1 MLSIQVAEL
10 PPIDAEIE
18 AVTLRSSVTLHFG
31 TVNSPMLKLLRPS
44 FSRDFWA
51 TAVPALAILAA
62 VLWIAFQFVQPAPPK
77 KVVMTAGAEGGAYE
91 SYAARYREILA
102 RDGVEV
108 RLRPSA
114 GSVENLK
121 LLMDEGSGV
130 SIGFVQGGVAK
141 AGDDDELM
149 SLAGLYYEPLWVF
162 YRGTA
167 ELDHLSLLRGWR
179 IAIGPEGSGTRP
191 LALQVLALAGIDGR
205 NSTLLD
211 LDADKAAEAL
221 AQGRI
226 DAAMM
231 IADTDTPLVAR
242 LLRDKRVR
250 LMSFAQ
256 AEALS
261 RHLSFLS
268 HVVLPE
274 GGIDFA
280 GNLPAR
286 DVHLVAPTAN
296 LVVRDDIH
304 PALITLLMQ
313 AATEIHGGSGLLRK
327 GGEFP
332 SDKGVDFA
340 MSVDAERYL
349 KSGPPFLQRHLP
361 FWLAVLIDRMVVLL
375 LPALAILIPVLRLTP
390 AVYAW
395 RIKSRIY
402 RWYGKLKIL
411 EIDMQS
417 AKSAAEV
424 RALIE
429 RLDAIEQSVSRIP
442 TPLAYS
448 EYLYNLR
455 SHIDLVRSRL
465 DKRALAAA

>member
-1 MLSIQVAEL
+1 M
-10 PPIDAEIE
+10 P
-18 AVTLRSSVTLHFG
+18 
-31 TVNSPMLKLLRPS
+31 KLLRPL
-44 FSRDFWA
+44 FTRDFWA
-51 TAVPALAILAA
+51 TLLPALAILVAA
-62 VLWIAFQFVQPAPPK
+62 FWIAFQFVQPAPPK
-77 KVVMTAGAEGGAYE
+77 KVVMTGGAEGGAYE
-91 SYAARYREILA
+91 SYATQYRDRLA
-102 RDGVEV
+102 VEGVTLE
-108 RLRPSA
+108 LRSSA

-121 LLMDEGSGV
+121 RLMDDNSGV
-130 SIGFVQGGVAK
+130 SIGFVQGGIAK
-141 AGDDDELM
+141 AGDDENLM

-162 YRGTA
+162 YRGSA
-167 ELDHLSLLRGWR
+167 ELDHASRLRGRR

-191 LALQVLALAGIDGR
+191 LALQVLALAGMDAR
-205 NSTLLD
+205 NTTFLD
-211 LDADKAAEAL
+211 LDATHAAEAL
-221 AQGRI
+221 ARGQI
-226 DAAMM
+226 DAAMLV
-231 IADTDTPLVAR
+231 ADSNSPLVAR
-242 LLRDKRVR
+242 LLHDKRVR

-256 AEALS
+256 AEALT
-261 RHLSFLS
+261 RHLPFLS

-280 GNLPAR
+280 ANLPAR

-304 PALITLLMQ
+304 PALITLLLQ
-313 AATEIHGGSGLLRK
+313 AATDIHGGSGLLRK
-327 GGEFP
+327 AGEFP

-361 FWLAVLIDRMVVLL
+361 FGMAVFIDRMVVMLV
-375 LPALAILIPVLRLTP
+375 PVLAILIPVVRLTP
-390 AVYAW
+390 TVYAW

-402 RWYGKLKIL
+402 RWYGKLKVL

-417 AKSAAEV
+417 AKSADEV

-442 TPLAYS
+442 TPLAFS

-455 SHIDLVRSRL
+455 SHIDLVRGRL
-465 DKRALAAA
+465 DRRARAAA

>member
-1 MLSIQVAEL
+1 MPKLTR
-10 PPIDAEIE
+10 P
-18 AVTLRSSVTLHFG
+18 LH
-31 TVNSPMLKLLRPS
+31 
-44 FSRDFWA
+44 SRDFW
-51 TAVPALAILAA
+51 TTLLPAAAILAA
-62 VLWIAFQFVQPAPPK
+62 TFWVAFQFVQPAPPK
-77 KVVMTAGAEGGAYE
+77 KVVMTSGSEGGAYE
-91 SYAARYREILA
+91 SYAAQYRDLLA
-102 RDGVEV
+102 ADGVAVE
-108 RLRPSA
+108 LRRSE

-121 LLMDEGSGV
+121 RLMDESSGV
-130 SIGFVQGGVAK
+130 SIGFVQGGITK
-141 AGDDDELM
+141 AGDDEDLM

-162 YRGTA
+162 YRGGA
-167 ELDHLSLLRGWR
+167 ELDHISRLRGRR

-191 LALQVLALAGIDGR
+191 LALQVLKLAGVDER
-205 NSTLLD
+205 NTTLLD
-211 LDADKAAEAL
+211 LDANRAAEAL
-221 AQGRI
+221 VRGEI

-231 IADTDTPLVAR
+231 VADTDTPLVAR

-256 AEALS
+256 AEALT
-261 RHLSFLS
+261 RHLHFLS

-280 GNLPAR
+280 ANLPMR

-304 PALITLLMQ
+304 PALISLLME
-313 AATEIHGGSGLLRK
+313 AATEIHGGAGLLRK
-327 GGEFP
+327 AGEFP
-332 SDKGVDFA
+332 SAKGVDLA

-361 FWLAVLIDRMVVLL
+361 FWLAVLIDRLVVMLV
-375 LPALAILIPVLRLTP
+375 PVLAILIPVVRFTP

-402 RWYGKLKIL
+402 RWYGKLKVL

-417 AKSAAEV
+417 AKNAGEV
-424 RALIE
+424 GALVE

-442 TPLAYS
+442 TPLAFS

-455 SHIDLVRSRL
+455 SHIELVRGRL
-465 DKRALAAA
+465 DKRHEATRRAAARS

>member
-1 MLSIQVAEL
+1 M
-10 PPIDAEIE
+10 P
-18 AVTLRSSVTLHFG
+18 
-31 TVNSPMLKLLRPS
+31 KLLRPL
-44 FSRDFWA
+44 FSRDFWS
-51 TAVPALAILAA
+51 TLLPAVAILAA
-62 VLWIAFQFVQPAPPK
+62 AFWIALQFVQPAPPK
-77 KVVMTAGAEGGAYE
+77 KVVMSGGAEGGAYE
-91 SYAARYREILA
+91 GYAAQYRDRLA
-102 RDGVEV
+102 GDGVELE
-108 RLRPSA
+108 LRRSA

-121 LLMDEGSGV
+121 RLMDENSGV
-130 SIGFVQGGVAK
+130 SIGFVQGGIAK
-141 AGDDDELM
+141 AGDDENLM

-162 YRGTA
+162 YRGDA
-167 ELDHLSLLRGWR
+167 KLDHASRLRGRR
-179 IAIGPEGSGTRP
+179 IAVGPEGSGTRP
-191 LALQVLALAGIDGR
+191 LALQVLALAGIDTR
-205 NSTLLD
+205 NTTLLD
-211 LDADKAAEAL
+211 LDANRAAEAL
-221 AQGRI
+221 ARGQI

-231 IADTDTPLVAR
+231 IADTDSPPVAR
-242 LLRDKRVR
+242 LLHDKSVR

-256 AEALS
+256 AEALT
-261 RHLSFLS
+261 RHLPFLS

-280 GNLPAR
+280 ANLPSR
-286 DVHLVAPTAN
+286 DVHLIAPTAN

-304 PALITLLMQ
+304 PALITLLLQ

-327 GGEFP
+327 AGEFP
-332 SDKGVDFA
+332 SGKGVDLA

-349 KSGPPFLQRHLP
+349 KAGPPFLQRHLP
-361 FWLAVLIDRMVVLL
+361 FWMAVFIDRMVVMLV
-375 LPALAILIPVLRLTP
+375 PVLAILIPVVRFTP

-402 RWYGKLKIL
+402 RWYGKLKVL

-417 AKSAAEV
+417 AKGPGET

-455 SHIDLVRSRL
+455 SHIDLVRGRL
-465 DKRALAAA
+465 DRRARAAA

>member
-1 MLSIQVAEL
+1 MPKL
-10 PPIDAEIE
+10 P
-18 AVTLRSSVTLHFG
+18 RSLFG
-31 TVNSPMLKLLRPS
+31 
-44 FSRDFWA
+44 RDFWA
-51 TAVPALAILAA
+51 MGLPALAILAA
-62 VLWIAFQFVQPAPPK
+62 AFWIAFQFVEPAPPK
-77 KVVMTAGAEGGAYE
+77 RLVMSGGAEGGAYD
-91 SYAARYREILA
+91 SYAAQYRDKLA
-102 RDGVEV
+102 ADGVQLE
-108 RLRPSA
+108 LRRSA

-121 LLMDEGSGV
+121 RLMDGGSGV
-130 SIGFVQGGVAK
+130 SIAFVQGGVAK
-141 AGDDDELM
+141 PGDDDELM

-162 YRGTA
+162 YRGGA
-167 ELDHLSLLRGWR
+167 ELDHVSRLRGRR

-191 LALQVLALAGIDGR
+191 LALQVLALAGIGPG
-205 NSTLLD
+205 NTTLLD
-211 LDADKAAEAL
+211 FDANRSAQAL
-221 AQGRI
+221 ARGEI

-231 IADTDTPLVAR
+231 VADSGSATVAR
-242 LLRDKRVR
+242 LLHDKGVR

-280 GNLPAR
+280 ANLPAR

-313 AATEIHGGSGLLRK
+313 AATEIHGGAGLLRK
-327 GGEFP
+327 AGEFP
-332 SDKGVDFA
+332 SAKGVDFA

-361 FWLAVLIDRMVVLL
+361 FWLAVFIDRMVVMLV
-375 LPALAILIPVLRLTP
+375 PVLAILIPLVRFTP

-402 RWYGKLKIL
+402 RWYGKLKVL
-411 EIDMQS
+411 EIDVQS
-417 AKSAAEV
+417 AKSASEV

-429 RLDAIEQSVSRIP
+429 RLDAIEHSVSRIP
-442 TPLAYS
+442 TPLAFS

-455 SHIDLVRSRL
+455 SHIDLVRSLL
-465 DKRALAAA
+465 DKRALTAG

>member
-1 MLSIQVAEL
+1 M
-10 PPIDAEIE
+10 P
-18 AVTLRSSVTLHFG
+18 
-31 TVNSPMLKLLRPS
+31 KLMRPL

-62 VLWIAFQFVQPAPPK
+62 VSWIAFQFVQPAPPK
-77 KVVMTAGAEGGAYE
+77 KIVMSGGAEGGAYE
-91 SYAARYREILA
+91 GYAARYREILA
-102 RDGVEV
+102 RDGVQLE
-108 RLRPSA
+108 LRNAA

-121 LLMDEGSGV
+121 LLMDERSGV
-130 SIGFVQGGVAK
+130 SIGFVQGGIAK
-141 AGDDDELM
+141 PGDDDELM

-162 YRGTA
+162 YRAGA
-167 ELDHLSLLRGWR
+167 DLGHASLLRGRR

-191 LALQVLALAGIDGR
+191 LALQVLKLAGMDAG
-205 NSTLLD
+205 NTTLLD
-211 LDADKAAEAL
+211 FDANRAAQAL
-221 AQGRI
+221 ARGEI

-231 IADTDTPLVAR
+231 VADTDSPEVVR
-242 LLRDKRVR
+242 LLHDKRVR

-261 RHLSFLS
+261 RHLPFLS

-280 GNLPAR
+280 ANLPAS

-313 AATEIHGGSGLLRK
+313 AATEIHGGAGLLRK
-327 GGEFP
+327 AGEFP
-332 SDKGVDFA
+332 SAKGVDFA

-361 FWLAVLIDRMVVLL
+361 FWLAVFFDRMVVLL
-375 LPALAILIPVLRLTP
+375 LPVLAILIPLVRFMPT
-390 AVYAW
+390 VYAW

-402 RWYGKLKIL
+402 RWYGKLKVL
-411 EIDMQS
+411 EIDIQS

-455 SHIDLVRSRL
+455 SHIELVRSRL
-465 DKRALAAA
+465 DKRALAAS

>member
-1 MLSIQVAEL
+1 MGWLERFA
-10 PPIDAEIE
+10 
-18 AVTLRSSVTLHFG
+18 R
-31 TVNSPMLKLLRPS
+31 LLRLR
-44 FSRDFWA
+44 RDLLGIL
-51 TAVPALAILAA
+51 VPALAILAA
-62 VLWIAFQFVQPAPPK
+62 VIWIAYQFVQPAPPK
-77 KVVMTAGAEGGAYE
+77 KVVMTSGAEGGAYE
-91 SYAARYREILA
+91 SYAALYREILA
-102 RDGVEV
+102 RDRVEIE
-108 RLRPSA
+108 LRPSA

-121 LLMDEGSGV
+121 LLMSEGSGV
-130 SIGFVQGGVAK
+130 SIGFVQGGIAK
-141 AGDDDELM
+141 PGDDDELM
-149 SLAGLYYEPLWVF
+149 SLAGLYYEPLWLF
-162 YRGTA
+162 YRAGA
-167 ELDHLSLLRGWR
+167 EFDHASKLRGR
-179 IAIGPEGSGTRP
+179 RVAIGPEGSGTRP
-191 LALQVLALAGIDGR
+191 LALQVLKLAGMDAG
-205 NSTLLD
+205 NTTLLD
-211 LDADKAAEAL
+211 FDANRAASAL
-221 AQGRI
+221 VRGEI

-231 IADTDTPLVAR
+231 VADTDSPLVVR
-242 LLRDKRVR
+242 LLHDRRVR

-261 RHLSFLS
+261 RHLPFLS

-280 GNLPAR
+280 ANLPAH

-313 AATEIHGGSGLLRK
+313 AASEIHGGAGLLRRA
-327 GGEFP
+327 GDFP
-332 SDKGVDFA
+332 SAKGVDFA

-361 FWLAVLIDRMVVLL
+361 FWMAVFIDRMVVLL
-375 LPALAILIPVLRLTP
+375 LPLLAILIPLVRFTP
-390 AVYAW
+390 TVYAW

-402 RWYGKLKIL
+402 RWYGKLKVL

-417 AKSAAEV
+417 AKSAADV

-442 TPLAYS
+442 TPLAFS

-455 SHIDLVRSRL
+455 SHVDLVRARL
-465 DKRALAAA
+465 DKRAQKG

>member
-1 MLSIQVAEL
+1 M
-10 PPIDAEIE
+10 P
-18 AVTLRSSVTLHFG
+18 
-31 TVNSPMLKLLRPS
+31 KLLRPL

-51 TAVPALAILAA
+51 TLLPALAILVAA
-62 VLWIAFQFVQPAPPK
+62 FWIAFQFVQPAPPK
-77 KVVMTAGAEGGAYE
+77 KVVMTGGAEGGAYE
-91 SYAARYREILA
+91 SYAAQYRDRLA
-102 RDGVEV
+102 VEGVTLE
-108 RLRPSA
+108 LRSSA

-121 LLMDEGSGV
+121 RLMDEGSGV
-130 SIGFVQGGVAK
+130 TIGFVQGGIAK
-141 AGDDDELM
+141 AGDDEDLM

-162 YRGTA
+162 YRGNA
-167 ELDHLSLLRGWR
+167 VLDHVSSLRGRR

-191 LALQVLALAGIDGR
+191 LALQVLALAGVDAR
-205 NSTLLD
+205 NTTFRD
-211 LDADKAAEAL
+211 LDATRAAEAL
-221 AQGRI
+221 ARGEI

-231 IADTDTPLVAR
+231 VADTSSPQVIR
-242 LLRDKRVR
+242 LLHDRRVR

-256 AEALS
+256 AEALT
-261 RHLSFLS
+261 RHLPFLS

-280 GNLPAR
+280 ANLPAR

-304 PALITLLMQ
+304 PALITLLLQ
-313 AATEIHGGSGLLRK
+313 AATDIHGGPGLLRK
-327 GGEFP
+327 AGEFP

-361 FWLAVLIDRMVVLL
+361 FWMAVFIDRMVVMLV
-375 LPALAILIPVLRLTP
+375 PVLAILIPVVRFTP
-390 AVYAW
+390 TVYAW

-402 RWYGKLKIL
+402 RWYGKLKVL

-417 AKSAAEV
+417 AKSADEV

-442 TPLAYS
+442 TPLAFS

-455 SHIDLVRSRL
+455 SHVDLVRGRL
-465 DKRALAAA
+465 DRRARAAA

>member
-1 MLSIQVAEL
+1 M
-10 PPIDAEIE
+10 P
-18 AVTLRSSVTLHFG
+18 
-31 TVNSPMLKLLRPS
+31 KLLRPL
-44 FSRDFWA
+44 FTRDFWA
-51 TAVPALAILAA
+51 TLVPALAILIAA
-62 VLWIAFQFVQPAPPK
+62 FWIAFQFVQPAPPK
-77 KVVMTAGAEGGAYE
+77 KVVMTGGAEGGAYE
-91 SYAARYREILA
+91 SYATQYRDRLA
-102 RDGVEV
+102 VEGVTLE
-108 RLRPSA
+108 LRSSA

-121 LLMDEGSGV
+121 RLMDEGSGV
-130 SIGFVQGGVAK
+130 TIGFVQGGIAK
-141 AGDDDELM
+141 AGDDEDLM

-162 YRGTA
+162 YRGNA
-167 ELDHLSLLRGWR
+167 VLDHVSSLRGRR

-191 LALQVLALAGIDGR
+191 LALQVLALAGVDARNTTFRDIDATR
-205 NSTLLD
+205 
-211 LDADKAAEAL
+211 AAEAL
-221 AQGRI
+221 ARGEI

-231 IADTDTPLVAR
+231 VADTSSPQVIR
-242 LLRDKRVR
+242 LLHDRRVR

-256 AEALS
+256 AEALA
-261 RHLSFLS
+261 RHLPFLS

-280 GNLPAR
+280 ANLPAR

-296 LVVRDDIH
+296 LVVRDDIN
-304 PALITLLMQ
+304 PALITLLLQ
-313 AATEIHGGSGLLRK
+313 AATDIHGGPGLLRK
-327 GGEFP
+327 AGEFP

-361 FWLAVLIDRMVVLL
+361 FWMAVFIDRMVVMLV
-375 LPALAILIPVLRLTP
+375 PVLAILVPVVRFTP
-390 AVYAW
+390 TVYAW

-402 RWYGKLKIL
+402 RWYGKLKVL

-417 AKSAAEV
+417 AKSADEV

-442 TPLAYS
+442 TPLAFS

-455 SHIDLVRSRL
+455 SHIDLVRGRL
-465 DKRALAAA
+465 DRRARAAA

>member
-1 MLSIQVAEL
+1 MPKLARYLLGRDVWT
-10 PPIDAEIE
+10 
-18 AVTLRSSVTLHFG
+18 TLL
-31 TVNSPMLKLLRPS
+31 
-44 FSRDFWA
+44 
-51 TAVPALAILAA
+51 PALVIVVAA
-62 VLWIAFQFVQPAPPK
+62 FWIALQFVEPAPPK
-77 KVVMTAGAEGGAYE
+77 KIVMTGGSEGGAYE
-91 SYAARYREILA
+91 GYAVRYKELLA
-102 RDGVEV
+102 GDGIE
-108 RLRPSA
+108 LTLLPSA

-121 LLMDEGSGV
+121 RLMDENSGV
-130 SIGFVQGGVAK
+130 SIGFVQGGIAK

-162 YRGTA
+162 YRGGA
-167 ELDHLSLLRGWR
+167 GLDHVSSLRGRR

-191 LALQVLALAGIDGR
+191 LALQVLKLAGMDAR
-205 NSTLLD
+205 NTVLLD
-211 LDADKAAEAL
+211 LEASRAAEAL

-226 DAAMM
+226 DAAM
-231 IADTDTPLVAR
+231 IVADTSSPLVAR
-242 LLRDKRVR
+242 LLHDRGVK

-256 AEALS
+256 AEALT
-261 RHLSFLS
+261 RHLHFLS

-280 GNLPAR
+280 ANIPAR

-313 AATEIHGGSGLLRK
+313 AATEIHGGAGLLRK
-327 GGEFP
+327 AGEFP

-361 FWLAVLIDRMVVLL
+361 FWIAVFIDRMVVMLV
-375 LPALAILIPVLRLTP
+375 PVLAILIPLVRFTP
-390 AVYAW
+390 TVYAW

-402 RWYGKLKIL
+402 RWYGKLKVL
-411 EIDMQS
+411 EIDVQS

-424 RALIE
+424 HALAE
-429 RLDAIEQSVSRIP
+429 RLDEIEQSVSRIP
-442 TPLAYS
+442 TPLAFS

-455 SHIDLVRSRL
+455 SHIELVRSRL
-465 DKRALAAA
+465 DKRARAAG

>member
-1 MLSIQVAEL
+1 M
-10 PPIDAEIE
+10 P
-18 AVTLRSSVTLHFG
+18 
-31 TVNSPMLKLLRPS
+31 KLLRPL

-51 TAVPALAILAA
+51 TLLPALAILVAA
-62 VLWIAFQFVQPAPPK
+62 FWIAFQFVQPAPPK
-77 KVVMTAGAEGGAYE
+77 KVVMTGGAEGGAYE
-91 SYAARYREILA
+91 SYATQYRDRLA
-102 RDGVEV
+102 VEDV
-108 RLRPSA
+108 TLELRSSA

-121 LLMDEGSGV
+121 RLMDDNSGV
-130 SIGFVQGGVAK
+130 SIGFVQGGIAK
-141 AGDDDELM
+141 AGDDENLM

-162 YRGTA
+162 YRGSA
-167 ELDHLSLLRGWR
+167 ELDHASRLRGRR

-191 LALQVLALAGIDGR
+191 LALQVLALAGMDAR
-205 NSTLLD
+205 NTTFLD
-211 LDADKAAEAL
+211 LDATHAAEAL
-221 AQGRI
+221 ARGQI
-226 DAAMM
+226 DAAMLV
-231 IADTDTPLVAR
+231 ADSNSPLVAR
-242 LLRDKRVR
+242 LLHDKRVR

-256 AEALS
+256 AEALT
-261 RHLSFLS
+261 RHLPFLS

-280 GNLPAR
+280 ANLPAR

-304 PALITLLMQ
+304 PALITLLLQ
-313 AATEIHGGSGLLRK
+313 AATDIHGGSGLLRK
-327 GGEFP
+327 AGEFP

-361 FWLAVLIDRMVVLL
+361 FWMAVFIDRMVVMLV
-375 LPALAILIPVLRLTP
+375 PVLAILIPVVRFTP
-390 AVYAW
+390 TVYAW

-402 RWYGKLKIL
+402 RWYGKLKVL

-417 AKSAAEV
+417 AKSADEV

-442 TPLAYS
+442 TPLAFS

-455 SHIDLVRSRL
+455 SHIDLVRGRL
-465 DKRALAAA
+465 DRRARAAA